1 MGSRFLFWQFTFL
14 FTYKINLSHWNE
26 IMVHFD
32 LSIFFKPLF
41 MDVVDVH
48 GCRGYFWI
56 MLDVVLYPC
65 LFWWYFHVY
74 RAILYVLQFNV
85 FVRFPK
91 VGPKTVR
98 RLSVWWM
105 RVCVVSSPI
114 SHSIQVKM
122 VNLMSLIL
130 FYYIQSFYSLKP
142 WDHKSTHNPITWL
155 DSSSDQS
162 YYGFSISSNQCSQ
175 PKVFSK
181 WKKNR
186 KKFTIPTYVEDSFE
200 Q

>member
-1 MGSRFLFWQFTFL
+1 MDDSLWRGLGGGGAKCIATVARFSKKNLPERYRKMMMHHCFLF
-14 FTYKINLSHWNE
+14 
-26 IMVHFD
+26 
-32 LSIFFKPLF
+32 SIFWFFKAVGPKWVF
-41 MDVVDVH
+41 QS
-48 GCRGYFWI
+48 
-56 MLDVVLYPC
+56 
-65 LFWWYFHVY
+65 FWWLDRKYSPIFT
-74 RAILYVLQFNV
+74 
-85 FVRFPK
+85 
-91 VGPKTVR
+91 KTVR

-162 YYGFSISSNQCSQ
+162 YYGFSIYSNQCSQ

>member
-1 MGSRFLFWQFTFL
+1 MTPYFAHITWVMWA
-14 FTYKINLSHWNE
+14 N
-26 IMVHFD
+26 
-32 LSIFFKPLF
+32 PLF
-41 MDVVDVH
+41 GRRH
-48 GCRGYFWI
+48 FAFW
-56 MLDVVLYPC
+56 YC
-65 LFWWYFHVY
+65 
-74 RAILYVLQFNV
+74 
-85 FVRFPK
+85 
-91 VGPKTVR
+91 PKTVR

-181 WKKNR
+181 WKKNQ

>member
-1 MGSRFLFWQFTFL
+1 MWSHFCGKRNQNHFKYSYISYWQASFGILLIYHKRF
-14 FTYKINLSHWNE
+14 YINFGQERS
-26 IMVHFD
+26 
-32 LSIFFKPLF
+32 
-41 MDVVDVH
+41 
-48 GCRGYFWI
+48 
-56 MLDVVLYPC
+56 
-65 LFWWYFHVY
+65 
-74 RAILYVLQFNV
+74 
-85 FVRFPK
+85 
-91 VGPKTVR
+91 KTVR